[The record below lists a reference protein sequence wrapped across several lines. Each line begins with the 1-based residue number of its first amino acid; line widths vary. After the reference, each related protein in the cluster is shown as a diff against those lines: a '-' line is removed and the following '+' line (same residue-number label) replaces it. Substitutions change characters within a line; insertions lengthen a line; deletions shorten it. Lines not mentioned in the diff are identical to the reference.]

1 MAKSFN
7 KVIMI
12 GNISTDPEVRQT
24 AVGKKVVRF
33 RIAINDDYKDTK
45 RTYFFT
51 VVAWDRLGE
60 IVQSYAEKGSRI
72 MVEGRL
78 VQREWETLQDGKN
91 VKKSAIEIVAENIVF
106 LGTRGREVTEI
117 QKGEAMGAVPVDE
130 EKLDSKR
137 VSYSDILSSSSPK
150 GKFEEG
156 EEEFEEE
163 GEFFEEDEDL
173 SDIDEYSDLDDYE
186 DFDEEDREFK

>member
-1 MAKSFN
+1 MARSFN
-7 KVIMI
+7 KVIMV

-24 AVGKKVVRF
+24 ALGKKVVRF

-60 IVQSYAEKGSRI
+60 IVQNYAGKGSRI

-78 VQREWETLQDGKN
+78 VQREWETVQDGKS
-91 VKKSAIEIVAENIVF
+91 VKKSAIEIVAENIML
-106 LGTRGREVTEI
+106 LGARGKEISEV
-117 QKGEAMGAVPVDE
+117 QKGEVMGTMPVGE

-137 VSYSDILSSSSPK
+137 VAYSDILRSNSS
-150 GKFEEG
+150 EEDFG
-156 EEEFEEE
+156 EEVEEFEEE
-163 GEFFEEDEDL
+163 GEFFEEDEEL
-173 SDIDEYSDLDDYE
+173 SDINEYNDLDDYE

>member
-24 AVGKKVVRF
+24 TVGKKVVRF
-33 RIAINDDYKDTK
+33 RIAINDDYRDTK

-91 VKKSAIEIVAENIVF
+91 VKKSAIEIVAENIVL

-150 GKFEEG
+150 GESK
-156 EEEFEEE
+156 EEE